1 MCLIEVGHRCT
12 HARRNWLREALPSG
26 RTHDRSA
33 ICRTCDRALA
43 WRVQTIFPCFDS
55 SQFSSSSS
63 QPLTMPSSDDPY
75 LELDLVPTENEHVK
89 RTPTTVLLSFINEI
103 TDSGA
108 VRDGFKLIVVGG
120 ILEASRRGL
129 GLLLRQ
135 MYYCKSSHF
144 LLDLAESFR
153 LSDAT
158 IEAIFTEDDPAYRWI
173 MGWLSV
179 PERQSDARNFE
190 VVSTKYQEGKDELGK
205 AGDMEKGSAGL
216 ALIPAFGEYMCDITA
231 EDRADAR
238 E

>member
-1 MCLIEVGHRCT
+1 MLDANVSLAIEPII
-12 HARRNWLREALPSG
+12 EPF
-26 RTHDRSA
+26 
-33 ICRTCDRALA
+33 
-43 WRVQTIFPCFDS
+43 RVQRDS
-55 SQFSSSSS
+55 LASIHSSFHRWM
-63 QPLTMPSSDDPY
+63 PGRPPTMPHPEGPY
-75 LELDLVPTENEHVK
+75 PELDLVPTEDPIVK

-135 MYYCKSSHF
+135 MYYCKIPPSCLS
-144 LLDLAESFR
+144 LAECCRF
-153 LSDAT
+153 SDAT

-190 VVSTKYQEGKDELGK
+190 VVSTKYQEGEDGK
-205 AGDMEKGSAGL
+205 ATDMEKGNAGL
-216 ALIPAFGEYMCDITA
+216 ALIPAFGEYLCVIIA
-231 EDRADAR
+231 EVKLMSSRR
-238 E
+238 SSSVYSL